1 MNLLRGSDLD
11 RSIILISANTELF
24 KSLKRVLDF
33 ENIIPVKE
41 SNNLRDYIKND
52 RDVILFFPKGRDDLY
67 KLLWSELRLNNKKK
81 NPVIALGYYEL
92 DSSIDVRDK
101 VFDRLYKSHIYF
113 RIPFDEN
120 ELLDSFEQLTPL
132 KNLRVAIKKY
142 SDTWGLLVIAFHEL
156 RGLLGGEETMPIAL
170 KKRKICNLLSQIKEL
185 LTIEGRKEIIT
196 SLDKIISQIKLSPLN
211 EADCNKFMKDIKT
224 MGQEVLQ

>member
-1 MNLLRGSDLD
+1 MDK
-11 RSIILISANTELF
+11 SIILISENKELI

-52 RDVILFFPKGRDDLY
+52 NDIILLFSKSRDELY
-67 KLLWSELRLNNKKK
+67 KLLWDELRLNNKKK
-81 NPVIALGYYEL
+81 NPVIALGCYDL

-101 VFDRLYKSHIYF
+101 VFDRLYQSHNYF
-113 RIPFDEN
+113 RIPFGEN
-120 ELLDSFEQLTPL
+120 DLLDSFEQLTPL
-132 KNLRVAIKKY
+132 KNLRVAIKEY
-142 SDTWGLLVIAFHEL
+142 SDTGGLLVIAFHEL
-156 RGLLGGEETMPIAL
+156 RGLLGGEKTMLIAL

-196 SLDKIISQIKLSPLN
+196 SLDKIISQIKLSHLN
-211 EADCNKFMKDIKT
+211 EAHCNKFMKAIKA
-224 MGQEVLQ
+224 MGQEVFQ